1 MKKRQ
6 ALCVSSQECK
16 MLGGSTFAWQCVS
29 FNGKSCKAG
38 ATSTKEEARLERQ
51 LRDETERSTF

>member
-1 MKKRQ
+1 
-6 ALCVSSQECK
+6 